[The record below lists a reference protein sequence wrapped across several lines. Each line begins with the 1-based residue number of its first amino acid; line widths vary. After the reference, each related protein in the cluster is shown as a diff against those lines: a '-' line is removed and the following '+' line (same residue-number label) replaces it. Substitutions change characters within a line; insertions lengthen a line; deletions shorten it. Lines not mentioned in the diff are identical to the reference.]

1 MVALIVAMVAG
12 AVIGLV
18 VALRVRTGEWQ
29 AVGVGDFVKIVTPNA
44 PPGPSKI
51 IYLNR
56 DKVTIAP
63 GPDDAPDA
71 VSSVVAALHPK
82 GPATLPGWKGSKKA
96 WGQVVTCVR
105 NLFLPF
111 DVQVVEQRPLGDDF
125 VMVAVGGRPKDL
137 GSKDKHVSGL
147 APFSGGV
154 IPKAVVFGFA
164 AQVGHDVNVVCET
177 IGMEVAH
184 AYGLDHAYLCKDVMT
199 YLPGCKKRKFV
210 DQDAPC
216 GEKKKRACHGGAP
229 TQNSYRRLLAV
240 LGPRP
245 PPAAATPP

>member
-1 MVALIVAMVAG
+1 VVALIVAMLAG
-12 AVIGLV
+12 GVIGLV
-18 VALRVRTGEWQ
+18 VAMRVKSGEWQ
-29 AVGVGDFVKIVTPNA
+29 AVSVGDFVEIVTPDA
-44 PPGPSKI
+44 PPAPSKI

-63 GPDDAPDA
+63 GRDDAPRG

-82 GPATLPGWKGSKKA
+82 GPATLPGWKGSKRA

-105 NLFLPF
+105 NLFAPF
-111 DVQVVEQRPLGDDF
+111 DVDVVEQRPPGDDF
-125 VMVAVGGRPKDL
+125 LMVAVGGRPRDL
-137 GSKDKHVSGL
+137 GSKDRHVAGL
-147 APFSGGV
+147 APFSGRV
-154 IPKAVVFGFA
+154 IHKAVVFGFA

-199 YLPGCKKRKFV
+199 YLRGCKKRKFI

-229 TQNSYRRLLAV
+229 TQNSYRRLLEV

-245 PPAAATPP
+245 PAAATTQP